1 MRKIVLVETKSTYIH
16 VYSHVPIPRVGSVLL
31 GTILRDLG
39 YQVKVYIEELG
50 EVDFRE
56 FLDADLIG
64 ISTLTSTAPR
74 SYKLAKIAR
83 EAGIPV
89 VLGGTHPTFEPDE
102 CLDHADFLIR
112 GEGEETLVELIR
124 CIEEKGD
131 FSKILGLSYWQDG
144 RKIHNP
150 PRPLKENL
158 DAYPIPDFTLVE
170 GNIKY
175 SIVSVITGRG
185 CPFDCTFCS
194 VPAFNGK
201 GYRGLSI
208 NRVLKEIEFH
218 MSRFNLSFLFFA
230 DDIFNYNKK
239 RTKEILR
246 GMIENKLTPKWG
258 AQVRH
263 EASRDPELLELMK
276 KANCDRV
283 FVGFESIN
291 PKTLELFH
299 KKETVENIENAIKA
313 FHGHGIKIHG
323 MFVVGSDEDSV
334 ETIRETRRFVE
345 KWDIDTIQFMIL
357 TPIPGSHDYIQFK
370 ASGRKFLT
378 NDWTLFDGHHVVH
391 VPKGMTPY
399 ELQVETLTAMKDFY
413 SLKAAFKRAIRG
425 DFYEAGLRLTAHR
438 LLKNWFKINE
448 DYIQKLKT
456 DLYNEVKEFIGQEP
470 VKKTGVI
477 AIADIT
483 SSAAIKQA
491 LETFFQELGVK
502 VEGSIKGLGEL
513 VAERQ
518 EQLAQGKEKI
528 VKIVYD
534 YMESL
539 KGKVDYVIVPIVED
553 LEEYP
558 SKLMAS
564 IEEVSK
570 AIKATVNSLPYVIHV
585 QADMKSKSLQQTL
598 TQIGL
603 IFTDDLNKIRRA
615 CSKALTPA

>member
-16 VYSHVPIPRVGSVLL
+16 VYSSVPIPRVGSVLL
-31 GTILRDLG
+31 GTILRNLG
-39 YQVKVYIEELG
+39 YEVKVYIEELG
-50 EVDFRE
+50 DVDFRE
-56 FLDADLIG
+56 LLDADLVG

-74 SYKLAKIAR
+74 SYQLARVAR

-89 VLGGTHPTFEPDE
+89 VLGGTHPTFEPEE
-102 CLDHADFLIR
+102 CLNHADFLIR
-112 GEGEETLVELIR
+112 GEGEETLVELIH
-124 CIEEKGD
+124 CIERKGD
-131 FSKILGLSYWQDG
+131 FSKIPGLSYWQDG
-144 RKIHNP
+144 KQVHNP
-150 PRPLKENL
+150 SRPLKEDL
-158 DAYPIPDFTLVE
+158 DNYPIPDFTLVE
-170 GNIKY
+170 GNLKH
-175 SIVSVITGRG
+175 SIVSVVTGRG

-208 NRVLKEIEFH
+208 DKVLKEIEFH

-313 FHGHGIKIHG
+313 FHGYGIKIHG

-345 KWDIDTIQFMIL
+345 KWDVDSIQFMIL
-357 TPIPGSHDYIQFK
+357 TPIPGSQDYLEFK
-370 ASGRKFLT
+370 TSGRKFLT
-378 NDWTLFDGHHVVH
+378 SDWTLFDGHHVVH

-399 ELQVETLTAMKDFY
+399 ELQVETLKAMKDFY
-413 SLKAAFKRAIRG
+413 SLKAAFKRLVRG
-425 DFYEAGLRLTAHR
+425 DFYEAGLRFTAHR
-438 LLKNWFKINE
+438 LLKDWFKIND
-448 DYIQKLKT
+448 DYIKKLKE
-456 DLYNEVKEFIGQEP
+456 DLYNEVKQLAGPELA
-470 VKKTGVI
+470 KKKGVI
-477 AIADIT
+477 AIADIASGHT
-483 SSAAIKQA
+483 VKKA
-491 LETFFQELGVK
+491 LETFFQELDVT
-502 VEGSIKGLGEL
+502 VINSIKGLEEL
-513 VAERQ
+513 ISGSQ
-518 EQLAQGKEKI
+518 GQLAQGKDKV
-528 VKIVYD
+528 VKAVYD

-539 KGKVDYVIVPIVED
+539 KGKVDYVILPIVQD
-553 LEEYP
+553 LEGYQF
-558 SKLMAS
+558 KLLTD

-570 AIKATVNSLPYVIHV
+570 AFKSTLTSLPHIIQV
-585 QADMKSKSLQQTL
+585 QIDTKSKSLQQTL

-603 IFTDDLNKIRRA
+603 IFTDDLNKIRKA

>member
-1 MRKIVLVETKSTYIH
+1 MKKIVLVETKSTYIH

-39 YQVKVYIEELG
+39 YDVKVYVEELE
-50 EVDFRE
+50 EVNFRE
-56 FLDADLIG
+56 FLDADLVG

-74 SYKLAKIAR
+74 SYHLAKIAR
-83 EAGIPV
+83 EASIPI
-89 VLGGTHPTFEPDE
+89 VLGGTHPTFEPEE
-102 CLDHADFLIR
+102 CLNHADFLVR

-124 CIEEKGD
+124 CIEQKGD

-144 RKIHNP
+144 QQVHNP
-150 PRPLKENL
+150 PRPLKEEL
-158 DAYPIPDFTLVE
+158 DGYPIPDFTMVE
-170 GNIKY
+170 GNAKH
-175 SIVSVITGRG
+175 SIVSIVTGRG

-208 NRVLKEIEFH
+208 DKVLKEIEYH
-218 MSRFNLSFLFFA
+218 MSRFDLSFLFFA

-239 RTKEILR
+239 RTKEILK
-246 GMIENKLTPKWG
+246 GMIENKLTPNWG

-299 KKETVENIENAIKA
+299 KKETVENIQNAIQS
-313 FHGHGIKIHG
+313 FHKKGIKIHG
-323 MFVVGSDEDSV
+323 MFVVGSDEDTV

-345 KWDIDTIQFMIL
+345 KWDVDSIQFMIL
-357 TPIPGSHDYIQFK
+357 TPIPGSHDYKQFRT
-370 ASGRKFLT
+370 SGRKFLT
-378 NDWTLFDGHHVVH
+378 DDWTLFDGHHVVH
-391 VPKGMTPY
+391 VPRSITPY
-399 ELQVETLTAMKDFY
+399 ELQVETLTAMKNFY
-413 SLKAAFKRAIRG
+413 SLKSAFKRAVRG
-425 DFYEAGLRLTAHR
+425 DFYEAGLRLTAHQ
-438 LLKNWFKINE
+438 LLKNWFKIN
-448 DYIQKLKT
+448 DNYIQQLKT
-456 DLYNEVKEFIGQEP
+456 DLYKEVKELAGQEP
-470 VKKTGVI
+470 VRKMGII
-477 AIADIT
+477 AIADIAA
-483 SSAAIKQA
+483 SASVKQT

-502 VEGSIKGLGEL
+502 VESSIKGLGEL
-513 VAERQ
+513 VTERQ
-518 EQLAQGKEKI
+518 EQLAQGKEKLA
-528 VKIVYD
+528 KIVYD

-539 KGKVDYVIVPIVED
+539 KGKVDYVILPTVVD

-558 SKLMAS
+558 SKLLAS
-564 IEEVSK
+564 VEEVAK
-570 AIKATVNSLPYVIHV
+570 AIKSTVTSLPNVIQV
-585 QADMKSKSLQQTL
+585 QADMKSKSLQQSL

-615 CSKALTPA
+615 CSKALTLA